1 MVNGGGIFTKL
12 NVTSDG
18 KTALIKTRQMKQ
30 NIFSAVVL
38 VVFLLLLSIP
48 VSTGAARVDL
58 VYKFDRN
65 SLGITPFGTDSQS
78 STDGNFQEN
87 ILASA
92 STPAKGAALPT
103 GLENAPALYLLG
115 TGLIGL
121 VGFRR
126 RRRD

>member
-1 MVNGGGIFTKL
+1 
-12 NVTSDG
+12 
-18 KTALIKTRQMKQ
+18 MKQ

-58 VYKFDRN
+58 VYKFDPN
-65 SLGITPFGTDSQS
+65 SLGITPFGTDSKFAI
-78 STDGNFQEN
+78 DGDLQEN
-87 ILASA
+87 AVLNTSI
-92 STPAKGAALPT
+92 PAKGAAMPS